1 MASWYLKPKII
12 VLWIAVFVVV
22 VGITWFGVTVFLFSQ
37 QIKSGTFDYSALS
50 TDKQSKIAGITDS
63 VSKAS
68 RNTQLVVTLDDPSVG
83 PRNSPVTVVEFGD
96 FECPFCQ
103 AFYPTMKSLMARYQ
117 NRVFFQYRDLPLTSI
132 HDYAQKA
139 AEAAECVH
147 EQGNDFFWRYH
158 DILYENQQ
166 DLTDEALK
174 KYARQTG
181 IDMIPFIDCFESGT
195 YTEEVTTDRNDALSF
210 GATGTPTLFIN
221 GVRVTGVI
229 SESKLIQVIDQLLE
243 QAEDNVY

>member
-1 MASWYLKPKII
+1 MSQWYLKPKNII
-12 VLWIAVFVVV
+12 LWVIVFVVV

-37 QIKSGTFDYSALS
+37 QIKSGTFDYAALS
-50 TDKQSKIAGITDS
+50 TDKQSKIAGSTNP
-63 VSKAS
+63 VSQSS
-68 RNTQLVVTLDDPSVG
+68 RNAHLVVTLDDPSAG

-103 AFYPTMKSLMARYQ
+103 AFYPTMRSLMARYQ
-117 NRVFFQYRDLPLTSI
+117 GRVFFQYRDLPLSSI

-147 EQGNDFFWRYH
+147 EQGNDSFWKYH
-158 DILYENQQ
+158 DILYKNQQ
-166 DLTDEALK
+166 DLSDEALK
-174 KYARQTG
+174 QYARQTG
-181 IDMIPFIDCFESGT
+181 IDMILFTSCFESGK
-195 YTEEVTTDRNDALSF
+195 YTDEVKIDYSEALSA

-243 QAEDNVY
+243 